1 MTANQ
6 HDERRNAEGYLDPT
20 AYAAIKNIEREQKGA
35 VKLPIRYTIMGD
47 PRTKKNSAQIMYKG
61 TRCPACKKGKIPF
74 IMPSKAFKEYQE
86 RALWQLRPRPRE
98 PISRSVNVRCLF
110 YMETRRD
117 VDLNNLLESICD
129 ILVEAKILHDDKSK
143 IVAAHDG
150 SRVLYDK
157 YNPRVEIEI
166 TPMDDVEQLTI

>member
-1 MTANQ
+1 MAHHN
-6 HDERRNAEGYLDPT
+6 DERRNAEGYSDPT
-20 AYAAIKNIEREQKGA
+20 AYAAIKNIQRERNGG
-35 VKLPIRYTIMGD
+35 VRMPIRYTLKGD
-47 PRTKKNSAQIMYKG
+47 PRTKKNSQQIMYKG
-61 TRCPACKKGKIPF
+61 QRCPACKNGKIPF

-86 RALWQLRPRPRE
+86 RALWELRPRPRE
-98 PISRSVNVRCLF
+98 PISRRVNVKCLF

-166 TPMDDVEQLTI
+166 TPMDDVEQLTL